1 MSSAIATP
9 GTSTTGLPVPFP
21 STVAE
26 HQLLMSGLL
35 RHGQRVFG
43 RSVVHTSVDADVRTR
58 ATFAEVA
65 TRAEKLASVLDLLG
79 VAMGERVATLMWNTQ
94 QHLEAY
100 LGIPSSGRVLH
111 TLNVRLSAEQLAYI
125 VEHADDRV
133 VMVDPDLVPLLLQV
147 LELSDHHVERVV
159 CTDSSEVVQMPA
171 GIEVS
176 YLEDLMAQVEPIGQW
191 PAIDERSA
199 AIMCYTS
206 GTTGHP
212 KGVVYS
218 HRSTYLHAMSV
229 VAGNVT
235 GMSTYDTVLPA
246 VPMFHANAWG
256 YPFAAWLSGADLALP
271 GRYLQADVLV
281 PFLEHVGATI
291 GAAVPT
297 IWADV
302 ESYARRNGSDLSTLR
317 LAAAGGTQL
326 TPDLVA
332 AFKETTG
339 LYISQAWG
347 MTETN
352 ALGAFALPPKEEG
365 ERQNPDWTL
374 RTARVIAGVEAR
386 IIADDGSEIAW
397 DGLTSGELQVRGPW
411 VTASYFGVDSLA
423 AFDDG
428 WLRTGDVAR
437 IDPYGY
443 IQITDRLK
451 DLIKSGGEWISSAE
465 LESAISGHRSVEEV
479 SVVGLPDEKWQERPL
494 ACVVLRAGEPVP
506 AVVDLREALRGR
518 VPSWWTPESWAFV
531 ESLPRTTVGKIDKA
545 ALRALVAAG
554 GVDIERP

>member
-1 MSSAIATP
+1 MSPAATP
-9 GTSTTGLPVPFP
+9 TDLPIPFP
-21 STVAE
+21 STVAA

-35 RHGQRVFG
+35 RHGQRVFAQ
-43 RSVVHTSVDADVRTR
+43 SIVHTSVDADTRTR
-58 ATFAEVA
+58 STFAEVA
-65 TRAEKLASVLDLLG
+65 TRAEKLASVLDVLEIP
-79 VAMGERVATLMWNTQ
+79 MGERVATLMWNTQ

-133 VMVDPDLVPLLLQV
+133 VMVDPDLVPLLLKV
-147 LELSDHHVERVV
+147 LEQAQHRVERVI
-159 CTDSSEVVQMPA
+159 CTDSSVTIEMPD

-176 YLEDLMAQVEPIGQW
+176 YYEDLMEQVEPIAEW
-191 PAIDERSA
+191 PAIDERSG

-218 HRSTYLHAMSV
+218 HRSTYLHAMAV

-235 GMSTYDTVLPA
+235 GMTTYDTVLPA

-281 PFLEHVGATI
+281 PFLEHVEATI

-302 ESYARRNGSDLSTLR
+302 ESYARANGSDLTTLR
-317 LAAAGGTQL
+317 LAASGGAQM
-326 TPDLVA
+326 TPDLIA
-332 AFKETTG
+332 AFKETAG

-365 ERQNPDWTL
+365 VRQNPDWTL

-386 IIADDGSEIAW
+386 IVADDGTEIGW
-397 DGLTSGELQVRGPW
+397 DGETVGELQVRGPW
-411 VTASYFGVDSLA
+411 VTAAYFGVDSLA

-437 IDPYGY
+437 IDRYGY

-451 DLIKSGGEWISSAE
+451 DLIKSGGEWISSQE
-465 LESAISGHRSVEEV
+465 LENAISDHQAVQEV
-479 SVVGLPDEKWQERPL
+479 SVVGMADEKWQERPL
-494 ACVVLRAGEPVP
+494 AYVVLRDGEPAPGVL
-506 AVVDLREALRGR
+506 DLRESLRGR
-518 VPSWWTPESWAFV
+518 IPSWWTPENWAFV

-545 ALRALVAAG
+545 ALRARAAAG
-554 GVDIERP
+554 DLDILHP